1 MGQAESVCQ
10 VLVQSNR
17 TPMLRERVQ
26 STRTLP
32 AFSQPLQSQTIQE
45 GQRLLLQIRV
55 DGQSK
60 CQVTWYKDN
69 QPLRKTQ
76 DYIVRLPT
84 AWVMRS
90 WKDNNRS
97 LFFRQ
102 IRSDNDV
109 YILEIP
115 RVSLRDAGMYLVKAV
130 SAEGESQCSA
140 LMTIVPTVMAPEPMI
155 LSSTGQPPEFLQ
167 LFTDR
172 KSSIGSIVHFEA
184 RIIGTHP
191 LNVSV
196 CYRFVGEQLMKD
208 SLLFSRSTGYSMD
221 RQSPV

>member
-10 VLVQSNR
+10 VVVQSNKA
-17 TPMLRERVQ
+17 PMLRERVQ

-32 AFSQPLQSQTIQE
+32 LFSQPLQSQTIQE
-45 GQRLLLQIRV
+45 GQRMLLQMRV

-76 DYIVRLPT
+76 DYLVRLPT
-84 AWVMRS
+84 ARVMRS
-90 WKDNNRS
+90 WEDNNRS
-97 LFFRQ
+97 LFRQ
-102 IRSDNDV
+102 IRDDNDV
-109 YILEIP
+109 YTLEIP

-140 LMTIVPTVMAPEPMI
+140 LVTIVPTVMAPEPMI
-155 LSSTGQPPEFLQ
+155 LSSNGQPPEFLQ

-172 KSSIGSIVHFEA
+172 KSSIGSIVQFEA

-191 LNVSV
+191 LNVSD
-196 CYRFVGEQLMKD
+196 CHWFVVEQLTKD
-208 SLLFSRSTGYSMD
+208 SRLFSRSTGYSMD
-221 RQSPV
+221 RQSAV